1 MVQNMKSAN
10 IYRILSKVYD
20 LLDIFYFNI
29 KGVNPR
35 KIILDLIPD
44 KQVKILDL
52 CCGTGADILDIAL
65 QKKDTEIIGIDL
77 SESMLEVGK
86 EKIAERNISNISF
99 QQGDATDIS
108 LQSGSI
114 DYIIIGLVLHEISPE
129 LAKKMLQEAHRLLK
143 EDGKLII
150 LEWER
155 QESFLRRVKFE
166 PIKFLE
172 VINCKTF
179 KEFYNVDKPTYFREH
194 GFITK
199 SQYHCNYTTVLELT
213 K

>member
-1 MVQNMKSAN
+1 MKSAN

-65 QKKDTEIIGIDL
+65 QKQNTEIIGIDL

-86 EKIAERNISNISF
+86 EKIAGRNIPNISF

-129 LAKKMLQEAHRLLK
+129 LAKKMLQEAYRLLK

-155 QESFLRRVKFE
+155 QKSLLRRMKFE
-166 PIKFLE
+166 PLRFLE
-172 VINCKTF
+172 VVNCSTF
-179 KEFYNVDKPTYFREH
+179 KNFYSMDKPTYFREH